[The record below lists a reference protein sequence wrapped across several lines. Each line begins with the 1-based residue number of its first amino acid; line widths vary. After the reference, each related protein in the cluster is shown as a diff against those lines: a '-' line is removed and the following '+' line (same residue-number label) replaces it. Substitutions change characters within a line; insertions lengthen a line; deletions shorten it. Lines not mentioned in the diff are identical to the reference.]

1 MPISHRDRIEVCLS
15 GESPDRPPVAFWRHF
30 PVDDQTPEGLASATI
45 AYQNQFDFDL
55 VKVSPSSSFCIKDWG
70 AEDVWNGA
78 IEGTR
83 DYTKRV
89 VQRVEDL
96 GSLSVLNP
104 DEGNLGKQI
113 SCLRLLFN
121 EFGSE
126 TPILQTI
133 FNPLSQMKNL
143 VGKENLLSMMRQNP
157 ETFEAGLEV
166 ITQSILRFME
176 EIKLTG
182 IAGIFYAVQ
191 HGQHGILSTTE
202 FERFSKPYDLRILES
217 ASDMWL
223 NMLHIHGVGVMF
235 DQFLDYPVQIF
246 NWHDRE
252 TEPELNLGRHKVA
265 GIVCG
270 GLNRYSTLVLG
281 TADDVKAEAMQ
292 ALKMCEGN
300 RVILGTGCVSPLNV
314 PFGNLMAAR
323 NVVEEFS
330 M

>member
-1 MPISHRDRIEVCLS
+1 MAIPSIRFAVCLLLR
-15 GESPDRPPVAFWRHF
+15 GP
-30 PVDDQTPEGLASATI
+30 
-45 AYQNQFDFDL
+45 
-55 VKVSPSSSFCIKDWG
+55 
-70 AEDVWNGA
+70 
-78 IEGTR
+78 
-83 DYTKRV
+83 
-89 VQRVEDL
+89 EDL
-96 GSLSVLNP
+96 AALPILNP
-104 DEGNLGKQI
+104 DEGNLGRQI

-126 TPILQTI
+126 TPILQTV
-133 FNPLSQMKNL
+133 FNPLAQMKNL
-143 VGKENLLSMMRQNP
+143 IGKEHLLGMMRQNP
-157 ETFEAGLEV
+157 EFFEAGLEV
-166 ITQSILRFME
+166 ITQSILRFID

-191 HGQHGILSTTE
+191 HGQHGIMSETE

-223 NMLHIHGVGVMF
+223 NMLHIHGVDVMF

-252 TEPELNLGRHKVA
+252 TYPDLNTGREKID

-281 TADDVKAEAMQ
+281 TANDVKTEALQ
-292 ALKMCEGN
+292 ALEMSNGN

-323 NVVEEFS
+323 NVVNEFPLS
-330 M
+330 I